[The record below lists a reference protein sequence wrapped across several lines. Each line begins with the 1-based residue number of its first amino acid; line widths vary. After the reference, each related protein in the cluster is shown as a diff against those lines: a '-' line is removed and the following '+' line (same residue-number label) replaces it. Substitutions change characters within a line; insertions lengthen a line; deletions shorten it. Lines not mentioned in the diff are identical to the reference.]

1 MGSTNFP
8 LFYIFLYSHHLSAK
22 YCINNVRRNS
32 VLVTN
37 ESKRVKMWLLKGG
50 HNKITRKY
58 MDSLKRYNFKKWWHC
73 GGGGGGEGGRGGG
86 EEVIHMED
94 QLYTAMASVM
104 MYM

>member
-22 YCINNVRRNS
+22 YCIDNVRRNS
-32 VLVTN
+32 VLITN
-37 ESKRVKMWLLKGG
+37 RSERVKMWLLKGG

-58 MDSLKRYNFKKWWHC
+58 MDSLKRYNLKKWWHC
-73 GGGGGGEGGRGGG
+73 GGGG

-94 QLYTAMASVM
+94 QLYTAMASVT